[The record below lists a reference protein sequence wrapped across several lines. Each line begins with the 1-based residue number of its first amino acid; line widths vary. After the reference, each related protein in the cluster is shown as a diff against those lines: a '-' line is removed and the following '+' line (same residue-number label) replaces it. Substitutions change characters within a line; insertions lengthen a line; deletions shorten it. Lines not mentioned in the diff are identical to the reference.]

1 VASENR
7 VRAGGKVQQK
17 LSRDGGGGAS
27 ELVGTRGAQQAFQHE
42 VRGLLVGVSPSDPLT
57 LLAAALGLLLVTM
70 ATCCVPARRVS
81 KIPRID
87 EAAFTLRSRME
98 CCY

>member
-1 VASENR
+1 MKKQACRCIVASENR

-42 VRGLLVGVSPSDPLT
+42 VRGLLVGVSPSAH
-57 LLAAALGLLLVTM
+57 AAGRRPWFAAGDNGDVLCAR
-70 ATCCVPARRVS
+70 ATR
-81 KIPRID
+81 
-87 EAAFTLRSRME
+87 L
-98 CCY
+98 